1 VSKEKALAASREK
14 TLGPTREKTLGVLGG
29 GQLGRMF
36 VQAAQRL
43 GLETVVFDPDALN
56 NGHLSP
62 AAQVSEHYIQADYL
76 DTNSLKQ
83 LGDQCVAVTTEFENV
98 PADALAFL
106 AEPARGVFVSP
117 KAAAVR
123 IAQDR
128 VLEKAHFAASGVP
141 TAPYYLIEYEAH
153 ITAVPLDFYPA
164 ILKTARMG
172 YDGKGQVTVRSA
184 AELQA
189 AWDGLSG
196 VVCVLEKRMALA
208 SECSVLLARQ
218 VDTNGHERIV
228 HWPVQTNVHVN
239 GILATTEVAS
249 ANDAVSPAH
258 LTQQAAL
265 VEASKRIASDLDYI
279 GVLCIEFFILADGSW
294 VVNEVAPRP
303 HNSGHVT
310 MDASSMSQFEAQVRV
325 AAGLPLVPPHQ
336 HSSVVMVNLLGDVW
350 FESATSQ
357 SPREPD
363 WAGVL
368 ALGNEHVGVHL
379 HLYGKHAARRA
390 RKMGHIN
397 ITAATLAAA
406 RAVAAQIQ
414 QQLTTQQLGSDP
426 N

>member
-1 VSKEKALAASREK
+1 MSNSKP
-14 TLGPTREKTLGVLGG
+14 LGTSPVRTLGVLGG

-43 GLETVVFDPDALN
+43 GFETVVFDPEAVLN
-56 NGHLSP
+56 GKLSP

-83 LGDQCVAVTTEFENV
+83 LDDQCFAVTTEFENV

-106 AEPARGVFVSP
+106 AEPARGVHVSP

-141 TAPYYLIEYEAH
+141 TAPYFVIESDAH
-153 ITAVPLDFYPA
+153 LAAVPFDFYPA

-172 YDGKGQVTVRSA
+172 YDGKGQVTVKSTS
-184 AELQA
+184 ELQA
-189 AWDGLSG
+189 AWDGLFG
-196 VVCVLEKRMALA
+196 VVCVLEKRMTLT

-218 VDTNGHERIV
+218 GNDHII
-228 HWPVQTNVHVN
+228 HWPVQTNIHVN
-239 GILATTEVAS
+239 GILATT
-249 ANDAVSPAH
+249 AVDLKESTAQE
-258 LTQQAAL
+258 LALIEAA
-265 VEASKRIASDLDYI
+265 KKIATDLDYI

-294 VVNEVAPRP
+294 VVNEIAPRP

-325 AAGLPLVPPHQ
+325 AAGLPLAQPRQ

-350 FESATSQ
+350 TAG
-357 SPREPD
+357 EPD
-363 WAGVL
+363 WARIV
-368 ALGNEHVGVHL
+368 ALGNAQVGVHL
-379 HLYGKHAARRA
+379 HLYGKHAARPG

-397 ITAATLAAA
+397 VTATTLEQAWITTHQVQVLLKLP
-406 RAVAAQIQ
+406 R
-414 QQLTTQQLGSDP
+414 
-426 N
+426 

>member
-1 VSKEKALAASREK
+1 VSNAKPLGASPVR
-14 TLGPTREKTLGVLGG
+14 TLGVLGG

-36 VQAAQRL
+36 VQAAQRM
-43 GLETVVFDPDALN
+43 GFETVVFDPDAMFS
-56 NGHLSP
+56 GKLSP
-62 AAQVSEHYIQADYL
+62 AAQVSEYYIQADYL

-83 LGDQCVAVTTEFENV
+83 LGDQCFAVTTEFENV

-106 AEPARGVFVSP
+106 AEPARGVHVSP

-141 TAPYYLIEYEAH
+141 TAPYCVIESDAD

-164 ILKTARMG
+164 ILKTAQMG
-172 YDGKGQVTVRSA
+172 YDGKGQVTVRNQN
-184 AELQA
+184 ELQA
-189 AWDGLSG
+189 AWGGLLG

-218 VDTNGHERIV
+218 LDGDGLNSIERII

-239 GILATTEVAS
+239 GILATTEIDAQKS
-249 ANDAVSPAH
+249 AAH
-258 LTQQAAL
+258 ESTLINAA
-265 VEASKRIASDLDYI
+265 KKIASDLDYI

-294 VVNEVAPRP
+294 VVNEMAPRP

-325 AAGLPLVPPHQ
+325 AAGLPLTQPRQ

-350 FESATSQ
+350 FESATSEL
-357 SPREPD
+357 SREPN
-363 WAGVL
+363 WAAVL
-368 ALGNEHVGVHL
+368 ALGNEQVGVHL
-379 HLYGKHAARRA
+379 HLYGKHEARRA

-397 ITAATLAAA
+397 VTAQTLDAA
-406 RAVAAQIQ
+406 RHVALLIQ
-414 QQLTTQQLGSDP
+414 KELGSVP

>member
-1 VSKEKALAASREK
+1 MQGANRE
-14 TLGPTREKTLGVLGG
+14 RTLGVLGG

-43 GLETVVFDPDALN
+43 GFETVVLDPDAMS
-56 NGHLSP
+56 NGKLSP

-83 LGDQCVAVTTEFENV
+83 LGDQCFAVTTEFENV

-117 KAAAVR
+117 KASAVR

-141 TAPYYLIEYEAH
+141 TAPYFVIESDAQ
-153 ITAVPLDFYPA
+153 IAAVPADFYPA

-172 YDGKGQVTVRSA
+172 YDGKGQVTVINMTQ
-184 AELQA
+184 LQA
-189 AWDGLSG
+189 AWDGLSR

-218 VDTNGHERIV
+218 VDAAGNQRIV
-228 HWPVQTNVHVN
+228 HWPVQTNVHMN
-239 GILATTEVAS
+239 GILATTEVELRAS
-249 ANDAVSPAH
+249 TAQETA
-258 LTQQAAL
+258 LIEAAT
-265 VEASKRIASDLDYI
+265 KIAGDLDYQ

-294 VVNEVAPRP
+294 VVNEMAPRP

-310 MDASSMSQFEAQVRV
+310 MDASSISQFEAQVRV
-325 AAGLPLVPPHQ
+325 AAGLPLVQPRQ

-350 FESATSQ
+350 FESATSDL
-357 SPREPD
+357 PREPN
-363 WAGVL
+363 WARVL
-368 ALGNEHVGVHL
+368 ALGNDAVGVHL
-379 HLYGKHAARRA
+379 HLYGKHEARRA

-397 ITAATLAAA
+397 VTAKSLDAA
-406 RAVAAQIQ
+406 RSVALQIQ
-414 QQLTTQQLGSDP
+414 KELGSVP

>member
-1 VSKEKALAASREK
+1 
-14 TLGPTREKTLGVLGG
+14 
-29 GQLGRMF
+29 MF

-43 GLETVVFDPDALN
+43 GFETVVFDPEAVLN
-56 NGHLSP
+56 GKLSP

-83 LGDQCVAVTTEFENV
+83 LDDQCFAVTTEFENV

-106 AEPARGVFVSP
+106 AEPARGVHVSP

-141 TAPYYLIEYEAH
+141 TAPYFVIESDAH
-153 ITAVPLDFYPA
+153 LAAVPFDFYPA

-172 YDGKGQVTVRSA
+172 YDGKGQVTVKSTS
-184 AELQA
+184 ELQA
-189 AWDGLSG
+189 AWDGLFG
-196 VVCVLEKRMALA
+196 VVCVLEKRMTLT

-218 VDTNGHERIV
+218 GNDHII
-228 HWPVQTNVHVN
+228 HWPVQTNIHVN
-239 GILATTEVAS
+239 GILATT
-249 ANDAVSPAH
+249 AVDLKESTAQE
-258 LTQQAAL
+258 LALIEAA
-265 VEASKRIASDLDYI
+265 KKIATDLDYI

-294 VVNEVAPRP
+294 VVNEIAPRP

-325 AAGLPLVPPHQ
+325 AAGLPLAQPRQ

-350 FESATSQ
+350 TAG
-357 SPREPD
+357 EPD
-363 WAGVL
+363 WARIV
-368 ALGNEHVGVHL
+368 ALGNAQVGVHL
-379 HLYGKHAARRA
+379 HLYGKHAARPG

-397 ITAATLAAA
+397 VTATTLEQAWITTHQVQVLLKLP
-406 RAVAAQIQ
+406 R
-414 QQLTTQQLGSDP
+414 
-426 N
+426 

>member
-1 VSKEKALAASREK
+1 VNKAR
-14 TLGPTREKTLGVLGG
+14 TLGVLGG

-43 GLETVVFDPDALN
+43 GFDTVVFDPDAMS
-56 NGHLSP
+56 NGKLSP

-76 DTNSLKQ
+76 DTNSLQQ
-83 LGDQCVAVTTEFENV
+83 LGDQCFAVTTEFENV

-106 AEPARGVFVSP
+106 AEPARGVHVSP

-141 TAPYYLIEYEAH
+141 TAPYFVIGSEADV
-153 ITAVPLDFYPA
+153 TAVPLEFYPA

-172 YDGKGQVTVRSA
+172 YDGKGQVTVKSTS
-184 AELQA
+184 ELQA
-189 AWDGLSG
+189 AWDGLFG

-208 SECSVLLARQ
+208 SECSVLLVRQ
-218 VDTNGHERIV
+218 VDSNGDSVGAQRII
-228 HWPVQTNVHVN
+228 HWPVQTNLHVN
-239 GILATTEVAS
+239 GILSITEVDVQKS
-249 ANDAVSPAH
+249 ATHEST
-258 LTQQAAL
+258 LIEAA
-265 VEASKRIASDLDYI
+265 KKIATDLDYV

-294 VVNEVAPRP
+294 VVNEMAPRP

-325 AAGLPLVPPHQ
+325 AAGLPLVQPRQ

-350 FESATSQ
+350 FDSVTSESA
-357 SPREPD
+357 REPD
-363 WAGVL
+363 WARVM
-368 ALGNEHVGVHL
+368 ALGNDQVGVHL
-379 HLYGKHAARRA
+379 HLYGKHEARRA

-397 ITAATLAAA
+397 VTAQTLAAA
-406 RAVAAQIQ
+406 RQVAVRIQ
-414 QQLTTQQLGSDP
+414 KELGSVP

>member
-1 VSKEKALAASREK
+1 VIKSK
-14 TLGPTREKTLGVLGG
+14 TLGETSKKTLGVLGG

-43 GLETVVFDPDALN
+43 GFEAVVLDPDALSS
-56 NGHLSP
+56 GHLSP

-83 LGDQCVAVTTEFENV
+83 LGDQCFAVTTEFENV

-141 TAPYYLIEYEAH
+141 TAPYYVIECEAH

-208 SECSVLLARQ
+208 SECSVLLARNQ
-218 VDTNGHERIV
+218 QGDVI
-228 HWPVQTNVHVN
+228 HWPVQNNVHVN
-239 GILATTEVAS
+239 GILATTEVELRAS
-249 ANDAVSPAH
+249 TLQEIA
-258 LTQQAAL
+258 LMEAAQ
-265 VEASKRIASDLDYI
+265 KIASDLDYQ

-294 VVNEVAPRP
+294 VVNEMAPRP

-310 MDASSMSQFEAQVRV
+310 MDASSMSQFEAQVHV
-325 AAGLPLVPPHQ
+325 AAGLPLVQPRQ

-350 FESATSQ
+350 FDSATSQ
-357 SPREPD
+357 AAREPD
-363 WAGVL
+363 WARVL
-368 ALGNEHVGVHL
+368 ALGSEHVGVHL

-397 ITAATLAAA
+397 ITAATLVAA

-414 QQLTTQQLGSDP
+414 QQLTTQQLGFDP

>member
-1 VSKEKALAASREK
+1 MSKDKTQGESRATLGESKDK
-14 TLGPTREKTLGVLGG
+14 TLGASPERTLGVLGG

-43 GLETVVFDPDALN
+43 GFETVVFDPDAVS
-56 NGHLSP
+56 NGKLSP

-83 LGDQCVAVTTEFENV
+83 LGDQCYAITTEFENV

-123 IAQDR
+123 IAQDH

-141 TAPYYLIEYEAH
+141 TAPYCVIESEAN
-153 ITAVPLDFYPA
+153 IAAVPDDFYPA

-172 YDGKGQVTVRSA
+172 YDGKGQVTVKSSP
-184 AELQA
+184 ELLA
-189 AWDGLSG
+189 AWRGLSG

-218 VDTNGHERIV
+218 LDANSQEKMI
-228 HWPVQTNVHVN
+228 HWPVQTNVHID
-239 GILATTEVAS
+239 GILATTEVELRAS
-249 ANDAVSPAH
+249 T
-258 LTQQAAL
+258 LQEIELIEAA
-265 VEASKRIASDLDYI
+265 KKIASDLDYQ
-279 GVLCIEFFILADGSW
+279 GVLCIEFFILADGAW
-294 VVNEVAPRP
+294 AVNEMAPRP

-310 MDASSMSQFEAQVRV
+310 MDASSVSQFEAQVRV
-325 AAGLPLVPPHQ
+325 AARLPLVPPRQ

-350 FESATSQ
+350 FNATSDE

-363 WAGVL
+363 WARVL
-368 ALGNEHVGVHL
+368 ALGNDAVGVHL
-379 HLYGKHAARRA
+379 HLYGKHEARRA

-397 ITAATLAAA
+397 VTAQSLEVARTVAA
-406 RAVAAQIQ
+406 RIQ
-414 QQLTTQQLGSDP
+414 KQLGSDP